1 VIGIVGQMVN
11 RSCGQSLGAAGVMV
25 GRASILLVVAQNR
38 TREPSTDLV
47 SDTLAGMRLQ
57 LLGFVTLCAC
67 YPATSS
73 RPQSTAESSGP
84 AAVEPDACGRLD
96 TSATA
101 RKVYAFLVASSELDR
116 SSRELEGSVHHAC
129 EAMALQ
135 LGTPSSGET
144 SELCRRVRDE
154 LDADLKISISSQS
167 RLVTRYVPP
176 VCRTDLDVT
185 AGFVAECEGRARA
198 DVSMQCHGR
207 CEGTCSG
214 TCSSGAGPGGR
225 CDGTCD
231 GGCRG
236 SCEGSADVD
245 ASAECRASAEVHA
258 TTHTTCT
265 EAKVE
270 VVRQD
275 VTVIDTSKF
284 DRAASAITAGLPALL
299 VASRRLELAGAALGQ
314 WVSTGATLAESA
326 AGLVAELGEKS
337 LCVAGQ
343 LAAVA
348 SASASIQARV
358 SVSVEASASLSASA
372 GATAR

>member
-1 VIGIVGQMVN
+1 
-11 RSCGQSLGAAGVMV
+11 
-25 GRASILLVVAQNR
+25 
-38 TREPSTDLV
+38 
-47 SDTLAGMRLQ
+47 
-57 LLGFVTLCAC
+57 
-67 YPATSS
+67 
-73 RPQSTAESSGP
+73 
-84 AAVEPDACGRLD
+84 
-96 TSATA
+96 
-101 RKVYAFLVASSELDR
+101 
-116 SSRELEGSVHHAC
+116 
-129 EAMALQ
+129 MALQ
-135 LGTPSSGET
+135 LGTPSTGET

-185 AGFVAECEGRARA
+185 AGFVAECEGRASA

-214 TCSSGAGPGGR
+214 ACSSGSGPGGR

-236 SCEGSADVD
+236 TCEGSADVD

-284 DRAASAITAGLPALL
+284 DRAAAAITAGLPALL

-314 WVSTGATLAESA
+314 WVSTGATLADSA